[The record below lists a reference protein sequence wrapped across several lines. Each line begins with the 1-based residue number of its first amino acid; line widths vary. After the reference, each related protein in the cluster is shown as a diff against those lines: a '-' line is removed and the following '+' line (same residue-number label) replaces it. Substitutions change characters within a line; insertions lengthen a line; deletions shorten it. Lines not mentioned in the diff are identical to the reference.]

1 MNIYGYK
8 LKLEKARNMLEN
20 LNIELRELLR
30 KRKKRDWEWDE
41 IGRLNLKI
49 KKVRGGMSDLKDKIK
64 ILRQNKKQK

>member
-20 LNIELRELLR
+20 LNIELKELLR

-41 IGRLNLKI
+41 IERLNLKI
-49 KKVRGGMSDLKDKIK
+49 KKVKKGMSDLKYKIK
-64 ILRQNKKQK
+64 ILRQNKK